1 MNKRHDEGERIQP
14 EPNSPEAREPEGRD
28 VAGVIAPP
36 PLIVGGFLL
45 LGGLL
50 HLVIPVG
57 VTTTSGGRIA
67 GITLIA
73 LALPLASIAIHS
85 MIRAKTH
92 FDPYKPSTALL
103 TGGIYRYTRNPMYVA
118 LLMLASGI
126 ALLCDS
132 AWMLASLLPAALMLR
147 FGVIAREE
155 RYLERKFSEEYRRY
169 LAKVRRWL

>member
-1 MNKRHDEGERIQP
+1 MRERRGGRPRFHPGSEGVEV
-14 EPNSPEAREPEGRD
+14 PEAERRD

-36 PLIVGGFLL
+36 PLIVGGCLL
-45 LGGLL
+45 LGGLI
-50 HLVIPVG
+50 HLLVPVG
-57 VTTTSGGRIA
+57 ITTVTFGRTA
-67 GITLIA
+67 GIVLLG
-73 LALPLASIAIHS
+73 LALPLASIAIRS

-103 TGGIYRYTRNPMYVA
+103 TGGIYRFTRNPMYVA

-132 AWMLASLLPAALMLR
+132 AWMLGSLLPAALVLR

-155 RYLERKFSEEYRRY
+155 RYLERKFGEEYRRY
-169 LAKVRRWL
+169 LARVRRWL